1 MNNLEIRLK
10 EKGAML
16 IQPQAVNDGSTII
29 FIGNRAIIMR
39 VIQCTDH

>member
-16 IQPQAVNDGSTII
+16 IQPQAVNDGGYNYFYRKPGYNNAS
-29 FIGNRAIIMR
+29 NP
-39 VIQCTDH
+39 VY